1 MAKGIFT
8 HLANEDMLDEIA
20 LPNTDNSNIKEDE
33 IESLIG
39 TKLSEVE
46 ERHSEQDKQ
55 EANKRLKDTAIV
67 LEDLAL
73 IARTAEDTKEPLN
86 RELVEIVSRMAVAG
100 TNTDP
105 SVLLPRDATSEDIL
119 NKSRQISE
127 LVISN

>member
-1 MAKGIFT
+1 MFT
-8 HLANEDMLDEIA
+8 H
-20 LPNTDNSNIKEDE
+20 PY
-33 IESLIG
+33 
-39 TKLSEVE
+39 
-46 ERHSEQDKQ
+46 
-55 EANKRLKDTAIV
+55 
-67 LEDLAL
+67 
-73 IARTAEDTKEPLN
+73 TKEPLN

>member
-8 HLANEDMLDEIA
+8 HLANEDMLDEIV
-20 LPNTDNSNIKEDE
+20 LPNTDNNDIKEDE
-33 IESLIG
+33 IESLIVI
-39 TKLSEVE
+39 KLSEVE

-55 EANKRLKDTAIV
+55 ETNKRLKDTALV

-73 IARTAEDTKEPLN
+73 IARTAEDTREPLN
-86 RELVEIVSRMAVAG
+86 RELVEIVSRMAVVG
-100 TNTDP
+100 TGTDP
-105 SVLLPRDATSEDIL
+105 SILLPREATSEDIL

>member
-8 HLANEDMLDEIA
+8 HLANEDMLDEIV
-20 LPNTDNSNIKEDE
+20 LPNTDNNDIKEDE

-55 EANKRLKDTAIV
+55 EANKRLKDTALV

-86 RELVEIVSRMAVAG
+86 RDLVEIVTRMALTG

-105 SVLLPRDATSEDIL
+105 STLISKDATSDEIL
-119 NKSRQISE
+119 EKSKQVSE
-127 LVISN
+127 LVISD

>member
-55 EANKRLKDTAIV
+55 EANKRLKDTALV

-73 IARTAEDTKEPLN
+73 IARTAENTNEPLN
-86 RELVEIVSRMAVAG
+86 RDLVEIVTRMALTG

-105 SVLLPRDATSEDIL
+105 STLISKDATSDEIL
-119 NKSRQISE
+119 EKSKQVSE
-127 LVISN
+127 LVISD